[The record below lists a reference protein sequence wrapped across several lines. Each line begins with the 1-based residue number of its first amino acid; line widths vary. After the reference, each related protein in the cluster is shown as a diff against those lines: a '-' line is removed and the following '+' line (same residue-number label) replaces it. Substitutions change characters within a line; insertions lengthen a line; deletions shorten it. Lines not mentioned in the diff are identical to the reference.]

1 MSDQRYEKGMEIRRA
16 VHGDAYVDRAE
27 ANKTDL
33 DTDFQRFITEVAWG
47 SVWARP
53 GLDIKTRHMLTIAIL
68 ASLGRVN
75 ELELYI
81 RATRNTGLTQT
92 EVKEVLIHVAAYAGI
107 PAANTAFAIAKKVY
121 AELAEK
127 STDKNKSPRLADMY

>member
-33 DTDFQRFITEVAWG
+33 DTDFQRFITEGAWG
-47 SVWARP
+47 SVWSRP

-68 ASLGRVN
+68 ASLCREN
-75 ELELYI
+75 ELTLYF
-81 RATRNTGLTQT
+81 RATRNTGVTQA
-92 EVKEVLIHVAAYAGI
+92 EVNDVLMHEAAYAGI
-107 PAANTAFAIAKKVY
+107 
-121 AELAEK
+121 
-127 STDKNKSPRLADMY
+127 